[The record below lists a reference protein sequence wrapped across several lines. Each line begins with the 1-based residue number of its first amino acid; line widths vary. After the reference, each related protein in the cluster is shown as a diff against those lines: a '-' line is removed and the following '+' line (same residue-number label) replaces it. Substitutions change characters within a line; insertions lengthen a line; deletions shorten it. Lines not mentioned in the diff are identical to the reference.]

1 LDRVKKVLTLD
12 ELLSL
17 RAEMRRQGKQVV
29 FTNGCFDLLHV
40 GHVRLLQAARALGD
54 VLVVGLNDDEAVR
67 ALKGAGR
74 PFMPAEERAELLA
87 ALEPVDYVIVW
98 PGTTFNALLAD
109 LQPDVY
115 CKGGDYA
122 PGAGKELPEKE
133 TVERYGGRLV
143 LLPLVAG
150 RSTSGL
156 IRRIRET

>member
-1 LDRVKKVLTLD
+1 VKKVLTLG

-17 RAEMRRQGKQVV
+17 RAEMRRQGKKVV

-40 GHVRLLQAARALGD
+40 GHVRILRAARALGD
-54 VLVVGLNDDEAVR
+54 VLIVGLNDDDSLR

-74 PFMPAEERAELLA
+74 PFIPAEERAELLA
-87 ALEPVDYVIVW
+87 ALEPVDYVLLW
-98 PGTTFNALLAD
+98 PETTFNALLAE

-115 CKGGDYA
+115 CKGADYA
-122 PGAGKELPEKE
+122 PGTGKELPEKE

-150 RSTSGL
+150 RSTSEL
-156 IRRIRET
+156 IRRIRGA